1 MVNSEELHASNTL
14 KKLHAITADSSTET
28 DQRIQKLLQLGIDT
42 FNLPIALISK
52 IVDDVYTVEHAR
64 SPNGEVNPKDQ
75 FELGLTYC
83 CHTLKAN
90 KPIAFAHVAHS
101 SINNHPCYKAFSL
114 ESYIGAPLIVEGER
128 YGTIN
133 FSSPD
138 ARDKDFSAYE
148 LELIWLFSQWIG
160 NEITRRKT
168 ERRLSKQRKML
179 EIMSN
184 QGRIGAWELNVKT
197 SDLYWSQMTK
207 EIIGV
212 SKDFKPNIANAS
224 SFYKP
229 GDNLE
234 RITKLVKRA
243 MTTGEPWHEE
253 LQIITPLGQE
263 RWVAAIGEA
272 IFEDNKCVRMYG
284 SFQDIDEKI
293 ENQLALTQAKER
305 AEAAALT
312 KSQFLANM
320 SHEIRTPM
328 NGILGMLQWFK
339 ETPLNDQQT
348 YNLQI
353 ARTSAESLLSLLND
367 ILDLSKIE
375 AGKVELENINFNLSK
390 LINELAIIMQP
401 SFAEKEL
408 NFVIEPTNHELGI
421 VNGDPV
427 RLRQVLN
434 NLISNALK
442 FTTKGSVTLRVKL
455 ATENST
461 SCLICQV
468 EDTGIGISTDAQKN
482 LFSPFSQADSST
494 TRNFGGT
501 GLGLSIVQQLCHLMG
516 GTVTVQS
523 QLEKGSCF
531 SINIP
536 LKVYDENTS
545 IKNPKLVDPLLANS
559 ALPKDI
565 TQARIMVVEDN
576 EINQIVMSELLKQL
590 GINAVICANGKEA
603 IEMLQNSLAPT
614 PFDLILMDCQMPV
627 MDGFE
632 ATQRIRQGQAGKRC
646 TQLPIIALTANAM
659 KGDKE
664 YCLGI
669 GMTDYLS
676 KPIDIAS
683 LELKLRRYI

>member
-1 MVNSEELHASNTL
+1 M
-14 KKLHAITADSSTET
+14 
-28 DQRIQKLLQLGIDT
+28 
-42 FNLPIALISK
+42 
-52 IVDDVYTVEHAR
+52 
-64 SPNGEVNPKDQ
+64 
-75 FELGLTYC
+75 
-83 CHTLKAN
+83 
-90 KPIAFAHVAHS
+90 
-101 SINNHPCYKAFSL
+101 INNHPCYEALSL

-148 LELIWLFSQWIG
+148 LELIWLFSQWIS
-160 NEITRRKT
+160 NEITRSKT

-212 SKDFKPNIANAS
+212 SKDFKPNIANS
-224 SFYKP
+224 STFYKP

-253 LQIITPLGQE
+253 LQIITPSGQE

-272 IFEDNKCVRMYG
+272 IFENNKCVRMYG

-305 AEAAALT
+305 AEAAALA

-375 AGKVELENINFNLSK
+375 AGKVELENINFN
-390 LINELAIIMQP
+390 
-401 SFAEKEL
+401 
-408 NFVIEPTNHELGI
+408 
-421 VNGDPV
+421 
-427 RLRQVLN
+427 
-434 NLISNALK
+434 
-442 FTTKGSVTLRVKL
+442 
-455 ATENST
+455 
-461 SCLICQV
+461 
-468 EDTGIGISTDAQKN
+468 
-482 LFSPFSQADSST
+482 
-494 TRNFGGT
+494 
-501 GLGLSIVQQLCHLMG
+501 
-516 GTVTVQS
+516 
-523 QLEKGSCF
+523 
-531 SINIP
+531 
-536 LKVYDENTS
+536 
-545 IKNPKLVDPLLANS
+545 
-559 ALPKDI
+559 
-565 TQARIMVVEDN
+565 
-576 EINQIVMSELLKQL
+576 
-590 GINAVICANGKEA
+590 
-603 IEMLQNSLAPT
+603 
-614 PFDLILMDCQMPV
+614 
-627 MDGFE
+627 
-632 ATQRIRQGQAGKRC
+632 
-646 TQLPIIALTANAM
+646 
-659 KGDKE
+659 
-664 YCLGI
+664 
-669 GMTDYLS
+669 
-676 KPIDIAS
+676 
-683 LELKLRRYI
+683 